1 VYSVPQT
8 KAGKIDSDGL
18 LGRRQPAAHAQN
30 EAGELDGLVDV
41 VGNKEDRLALGF
53 PDPHDK
59 DLAPPINAQSVWA
72 LPG

>member
-1 VYSVPQT
+1 MYSVLQT

-18 LGRRQPAAHAQN
+18 LGRRPAANDQN
-30 EAGELDGLVDV
+30 EAGELDGLVHV
-41 VGNKEDRLALGF
+41 VGDKEDRLALGF

-59 DLAPPINAQSVWA
+59 DLARPINAQSVWA

>member
-1 VYSVPQT
+1 MYSVLQS

-18 LGRRQPAAHAQN
+18 PGRRRPAANDQN
-30 EAGELDGLVDV
+30 EAGELDGLVHV
-41 VGNKEDRLALGF
+41 VGDKEDRLALGF

-59 DLAPPINAQSVWA
+59 DLARPINAQSVWA